1 MMVWLHFFPPR
12 GVGTRSTS
20 STAVM
25 TRYVQRYLVATFKK
39 HIAFTDWTVKVLA
52 SVDAEYTLPLDH

>member
-1 MMVWLHFFPPR
+1 MMVRLDFFPPR
-12 GVGTRSTS
+12 GVGTPSTS

-25 TRYVQRYLVATFKK
+25 TRYVQRYLVATFMK